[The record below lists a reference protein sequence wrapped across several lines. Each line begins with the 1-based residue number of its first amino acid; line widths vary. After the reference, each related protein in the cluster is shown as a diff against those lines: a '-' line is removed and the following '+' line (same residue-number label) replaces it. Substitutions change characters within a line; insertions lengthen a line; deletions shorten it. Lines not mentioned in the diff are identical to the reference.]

1 VLRNLTKVQR
11 ERRFQ
16 CSKKIIM
23 CVPIYSNDDAHFV
36 VKLPQKGDRHVLA
49 EGWIDDDAVM

>member
-23 CVPIYSNDDAHFV
+23 CVLIYNNDDAHFV
-36 VKLPQKGDRHVLA
+36 VKLPQKVIGVCWLRVGL
-49 EGWIDDDAVM
+49 MMMR

>member
-1 VLRNLTKVQR
+1 VVLRNLTKVQR

-23 CVPIYSNDDAHFV
+23 CVPIYNNDDAHFV
-36 VKLPQKGDRHVLA
+36 VKLPQKVIGVCWLRVGL
-49 EGWIDDDAVM
+49 MMMR